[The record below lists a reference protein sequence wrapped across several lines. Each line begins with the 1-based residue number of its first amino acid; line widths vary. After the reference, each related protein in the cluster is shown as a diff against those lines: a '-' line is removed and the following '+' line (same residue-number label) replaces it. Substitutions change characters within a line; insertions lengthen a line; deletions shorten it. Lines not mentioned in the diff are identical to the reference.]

1 MPPYLCFHFLQG
13 ITATGALAYDAITV
27 LEAGFKSILQQ
38 IPGIFR
44 TGRNKRPKGVSCE
57 MAGEERQH
65 TLWEH
70 GPEIAKALK
79 NVQIDGLT
87 GVIRYNFLIWSF
99 LPIYILWRFTYLTVI

>member
-1 MPPYLCFHFLQG
+1 MPPPLPPWFQQPCYLCFQFLQG

-87 GVIRYNFLIWSF
+87 GVIR
-99 LPIYILWRFTYLTVI
+99 

>member
-1 MPPYLCFHFLQG
+1 MCFHFLQG

-87 GVIRYNFLIWSF
+87 GVIRYNFLIFTILWSF
-99 LPIYILWRFTYLTVI
+99 FAHLPSVEVYIPIYP